1 MIPSRRLD
9 HGDLKDSWF
18 SLQNE
23 HTPLTLTSENTW
35 STEAN
40 LAKQKRL
47 SWNMNVE
54 QHTYSYTWNHKLGRD
69 GILSYVFLGVVEQ
82 NNIDESKTEGSWVWA
97 VLIALVQF
105 QLWILSDCV
114 RQSSHLT
121 FHWVCW
127 VGNKGNSYRTWCP
140 GPSPLHPQTLS
151 PSNKIFLEILFDLQR
166 LRIDLF
172 SKKSECGASGLIS
185 DYHGHLIIFLNSIKS
200 KK

>member
-1 MIPSRRLD
+1 MVLVAE
-9 HGDLKDSWF
+9 W
-18 SLQNE
+18 
-23 HTPLTLTSENTW
+23 TYT
-35 STEAN
+35 
-40 LAKQKRL
+40 
-47 SWNMNVE
+47 
-54 QHTYSYTWNHKLGRD
+54 TYSDFRKYVVHG
-69 GILSYVFLGVVEQ
+69 GQLSQAEETFLEHECGTTYLQLHLESQAWPRWYPVLCLFRCVEQ